1 MDEFNTKDLSADM
14 QHKLMK
20 LSTPVDLVKPGI
32 AKHKWYTIDGLK
44 NTKQLKIFSKMFDV
58 IIKIIDDESFF
69 HSFDQ
74 GVDLPLDVVIE
85 RGLENII
92 FLANQKKH
100 EFPGNEWQFMVMT
113 YNILRY
119 TDMIVKYSDD
129 EELVKEFPEFYRQY
143 GLRKTSLYEAMLYY
157 ERTEKLLKA
166 KKPIWFRYL
175 DGTRLKKVKVYTKGE
190 ARVKLF

>member
-32 AKHKWYTIDGLK
+32 AKHKWYTIDGLR
-44 NTKQLKIFSKMFDV
+44 NTKQLKTFSKMFDA
-58 IIKIIDDESFF
+58 IIKIIDDESFYHAF
-69 HSFDQ
+69 NQ
-74 GVDLPLDVVIE
+74 GVEQPLDIVIE

-113 YNILRY
+113 YNVLRY

-129 EELVKEFPEFYRQY
+129 KELIKEFPEFYRQY

-166 KKPIWFRYL
+166 KQPIWFRYL
-175 DGTRLKKVKVYTKGE
+175 DGTKLKKVRVHSKGE
-190 ARVKLF
+190 AQVKLF